1 MSMFEGSCASKVS
14 VEVEDGD
21 TCSSKDIRV
30 VDVLE
35 TIEEPENG
43 HVGLRVSPPKKTV
56 GSIAQLTLI
65 YTNAYSMINKQEEVE
80 AIVQWEL

>member
-1 MSMFEGSCASKVS
+1 MSMFEGSCTSKVS
-14 VEVEDGD
+14 VEVEYGD
-21 TCSSKDIRV
+21 PCSSKDIRA

-43 HVGLRVSPPKKTV
+43 HVGLRVSPSKKMV
-56 GSIAQLTLI
+56 GSIAQLTRI
-65 YTNAYSMINKQEEVE
+65 YTNARSMINKQEEVE

>member
-1 MSMFEGSCASKVS
+1 MSMFEGSWSSKVS

-21 TCSSKDIRV
+21 PCSSKDIRV

-43 HVGLRVSPPKKTV
+43 HVGLMVSLPKKMV
-56 GSIAQLTLI
+56 GSIAQLMLI
-65 YTNAYSMINKQEEVE
+65 YTNARSMINKQEEVE